1 MFKYKMKNAKSG
13 EVKTWD
19 GCGVYLSDSHSKRVK
34 MKHQLEK
41 QAFFTF
47 QTLHSFL
54 SKQNANIDN
63 WRLISLLP
71 RLLLRYEC

>member
-19 GCGVYLSDSHSKRVK
+19 GCGVDLSDSHSKRVK

-41 QAFFTF
+41 Q
-47 QTLHSFL
+47 TLF
-54 SKQNANIDN
+54 
-63 WRLISLLP
+63 SL
-71 RLLLRYEC
+71 